1 MFEKIIITYIYHSCY
16 SVEIGDYFIIFD
28 YYKGILNI
36 PEDKNVIFVA
46 SHGHSDHYTSEIL
59 KIPKMKDYTYILS
72 SDIGHLESDDN
83 IIYIKNNKLGMDQ
96 LKSLYNSKNVHSF
109 DPYQLKEIEIKG
121 KKIGVKTFGSTD
133 EGISLIL
140 YVDGIAIFHAGDLNY
155 WAWEDY
161 DDKRIKKEYYAFI
174 EQVEKIK
181 NNPIDI
187 AFFPVD
193 YRLGENYYKGAK
205 IFADTVKPQLMFPIH
220 SGDHE
225 KISLKFAREV
235 KLEQTVFRSIIDK
248 GQKIIVDIKD

>member
-1 MFEKIIITYIYHSCY
+1 MKKIIITYIYHSCY

-96 LKSLYNSKNVHSF
+96 LKSLYNSKNVYLF
-109 DPYQLKEIEIKG
+109 DPYQFKEIEIKG
-121 KKIGVKTFGSTD
+121 KKIGVKTFSST
-133 EGISLIL
+133 EVGISLIL

-193 YRLGENYYKGAK
+193 YRLGKNYYKGAK

>member
-1 MFEKIIITYIYHSCY
+1 MIEKIIITYIYHSCY

-36 PEDKNVIFVA
+36 PEDKNVIFVV

-96 LKSLYNSKNVHSF
+96 LKSLYNSKNVYLF
-109 DPYQLKEIEIKG
+109 DPYQFKEIEIKG
-121 KKIGVKTFGSTD
+121 KKIGVKTFSSTD
-133 EGISLIL
+133 VGISLIL

-193 YRLGENYYKGAK
+193 YRLGKNYYKGAK